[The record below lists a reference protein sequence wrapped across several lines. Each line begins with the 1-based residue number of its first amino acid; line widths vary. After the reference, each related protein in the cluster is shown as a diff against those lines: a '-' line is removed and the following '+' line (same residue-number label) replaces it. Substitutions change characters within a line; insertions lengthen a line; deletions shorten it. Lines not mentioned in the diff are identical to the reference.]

1 MRLIYR
7 NRLHLFT
14 PTMKYQK
21 VSVNKQSLLKLYH
34 QNKILW
40 NKSDQGNELYAEKY
54 KILIKKTE
62 DDSEKWKNI
71 PALEL
76 KELILL
82 LKWPYYSKQS
92 TDCYQNILNIFHRTR
107 TNNPKI
113 HMEPQKNLE
122 KKEWS

>member
-62 DDSEKWKNI
+62 DDSEK
-71 PALEL
+71 
-76 KELILL
+76 
-82 LKWPYYSKQS
+82 
-92 TDCYQNILNIFHRTR
+92 
-107 TNNPKI
+107 
-113 HMEPQKNLE
+113 
-122 KKEWS
+122 